1 MLVTLV
7 RGKGGGPVTTTAL
20 ALAATWPESRP
31 VVYMELDPSGGD
43 VADRFLDGPGELGV
57 ITLADAM
64 RHSAWTA
71 GPAGEQLRAHALQ
84 LLGSIDAVLA
94 PMDWREVRV
103 PLDVIGRNARAL
115 AEADVDVIADCGQLE
130 AAGPRDPVVA
140 LVRASALVL
149 IVTAPKRTALLHA
162 ASWIDSLTD
171 WSNGQRPSMLLV
183 EPGDGI
189 GEREIFEAVG
199 VGIVG
204 KLPQDREG
212 ARLLEGR
219 HVGNGLGPRRRGS
232 PSLLPLLR
240 GARSIAEQLA
250 PRAPTVPAE
259 RAATGGR
266 R

>member
-1 MLVTLV
+1 M
-7 RGKGGGPVTTTAL
+7 TTSAL
-20 ALAATWPESRP
+20 ALAATWPDSRP
-31 VVYMELDPSGGD
+31 VVYVELDPSGGD
-43 VADRFLDGPGELGV
+43 VADRFLGGPAEPGV

-64 RHSAWTA
+64 RHTAWAA

-103 PLDVIGRNARAL
+103 PLDVIGLNAPAL

-130 AAGPRDPVVA
+130 AAGPRDGVIS
-140 LVRASALVL
+140 LVRASALVV
-149 IVTAPKRTALLHA
+149 IVTAPRRSALLHA
-162 ASWIDSLTD
+162 ASWVDSLTD
-171 WSNGQRPSMLLV
+171 WSDGQRPSMLLV

-204 KLPQDREG
+204 KLPQDRDG
-212 ARLLEGR
+212 ARLLAGR
-219 HVGNGLGPRRRGS
+219 HVGKGLGPRRRGS

-240 GARSIAEQLA
+240 GARSIADQLA
-250 PRAPTVPAE
+250 PRAPATRE
-259 RAATGGR
+259 WAASGGR
-266 R
+266 RR

>member
-1 MLVTLV
+1 M
-7 RGKGGGPVTTTAL
+7 TTSAL
-20 ALAATWPESRP
+20 ALAAAWPESRSA
-31 VVYMELDPSGGD
+31 VYVELDPSGGD
-43 VADRFLDGPGELGV
+43 VADRFLGGPGEPGL

-64 RHSAWTA
+64 RHSAWSA
-71 GPAGEQLRAHALQ
+71 GPSGEQLRCHAIQ
-84 LLGSIDAVLA
+84 LLGSIDGVLA

-130 AAGPRDPVVA
+130 GAGPREAIVA

-149 IVTAPKRTALLHA
+149 LVTEPKRSALLHA
-162 ASWIDSLTD
+162 ASWIDLLTD
-171 WSNGQRPSMLLV
+171 WSNGRRPSMLLV

-204 KLPQDREG
+204 KLPKDREG
-212 ARLLEGR
+212 ARLLKGE
-219 HVGNGLGPRRRGS
+219 HVGKGLGPRRRGS

-240 GARSIAEQLA
+240 AARSIAEQLA
-250 PRAPTVPAE
+250 PRAAAIPAQW
-259 RAATGGR
+259 AASAGR
-266 R
+266 RP